1 MPTVAELRAELGQ
14 RGLDTSGK
22 KAELLERLA
31 SAALGG
37 DRSGGGGA
45 KRSREDG
52 MAQEDALLVDTLAKQ
67 LECPICL
74 DTILPPIGQC
84 DAGHTLCAVCKE
96 KLPAPRKCPECRVLL
111 GAGRNLALEQLAAG
125 RQFSCPN
132 AAGGCE
138 ETIPYERLKD
148 HVAGC
153 DFRVLKCPRHT
164 CNFEGSWK
172 DLLEH
177 MVTTKCWPCSAIAIN
192 GGHIERTGIIWNAE
206 GGFKPT
212 HRGNTLLH
220 DKDAG
225 VGFILRRKAG
235 EVEFP
240 HNNDAQGFAS
250 FHVLFLG
257 PESKRTGFN
266 WTLTLGDDDGVSLHA
281 FSAEPTSTNGY
292 YACTRGATSLCEVPR
307 FPYFGAGVL
316 TLPEEQLELYRDG
329 NRVPFRIRFDR
340 VQEAE

>member
-1 MPTVAELRAELGQ
+1 MMDP
-14 RGLDTSGK
+14 
-22 KAELLERLA
+22 
-31 SAALGG
+31 
-37 DRSGGGGA
+37 
-45 KRSREDG
+45 
-52 MAQEDALLVDTLAKQ
+52 
-67 LECPICL
+67 
-74 DTILPPIGQC
+74 
-84 DAGHTLCAVCKE
+84 
-96 KLPAPRKCPECRVLL
+96 
-111 GAGRNLALEQLAAG
+111 
-125 RQFSCPN
+125 
-132 AAGGCE
+132 
-138 ETIPYERLKD
+138 
-148 HVAGC
+148 
-153 DFRVLKCPRHT
+153 
-164 CNFEGSWK
+164 WK